1 MKNLIV
7 AAADSGQR
15 LDKYIRRILPEAPSS
30 FVYKMLR
37 KKNITLNGKKAEGK
51 EILKPDD
58 AVCFFLSDET
68 FAKFRGQEGSAPKA
82 ADPGEKARKKPAPY
96 VAASALALPILFENE
111 HTLIVYKPAGVLTQK
126 AKETDDSVNDFVLR
140 YLSERGGQEETDAA
154 QALFKP
160 SVMNRLD
167 RGTAGPVIAAKT
179 LAGSHVLSQLIR
191 GRRLGKFYHAA
202 VLGEVEAPGSVEGY
216 LFKDEARNL
225 VTFHE
230 QEIPGSRYSLTH
242 YRPVKKVRIPQRDSS
257 QRDSAQKGSSQRD
270 SSQGNSVAATLVELQ
285 IVTGRT
291 HQIRCHMAAV
301 GHPVLGDPKYGT
313 RVPGAREAAE
323 ALRSQ
328 DVRGQM
334 LFCHHLVFPEAESD
348 VERAVLKGLSGET
361 VTSPVP
367 NAFRRL
373 GLE

>member
-68 FAKFRGQEGSAPKA
+68 FAKFRRQEGSAPKA
-82 ADPGEKARKKPAPY
+82 ADSADEARKKPTPY
-96 VAASALALPILFENE
+96 VAASALDLPVLFENE

-140 YLSERGGQEETDAA
+140 YLSERGRQEESDAA

-202 VLGEVEAPGSVEGY
+202 VLGEVAPDAVVRAPGMKY
-216 LFKDEARNL
+216 
-225 VTFHE
+225 
-230 QEIPGSRYSLTH
+230 TH
-242 YRPVKKVRIPQRDSS
+242 YTPQAD
-257 QRDSAQKGSSQRD
+257 
-270 SSQGNSVAATLVELQ
+270 VI
-285 IVTGRT
+285 IVTG
-291 HQIRCHMAAV
+291 
-301 GHPVLGDPKYGT
+301 G
-313 RVPGAREAAE
+313 REAAARYILRHLTPE
-323 ALRSQ
+323 DRVLCFQEELPLYPEGTATAYGEETRPETLARGLFAALREL
-328 DVRGQM
+328 D
-334 LFCHHLVFPEAESD
+334 
-348 VERAVLKGLSGET
+348 RADIRTIYARCPSGGGVTYAVANRLKKAAGFHVVKGDEE
-361 VTSPVP
+361 P
-367 NAFRRL
+367 
-373 GLE
+373 